1 MFTLAQ
7 VIMRNLLTVGMTSK
21 INVPINET
29 HHPGPIAQPRV
40 SLGFFYKG
48 GAFGSSFCFL
58 YIDGAEVVVT
68 PDVHHLAVAA
78 DGREFIYSSCKLLW
92 NRGCGSMRG
101 TVASVGQTMP
111 RK

>member
-48 GAFGSSFCFL
+48 GGVRFFL
-58 YIDGAEVVVT
+58 LFSL
-68 PDVHHLAVAA
+68 H
-78 DGREFIYSSCKLLW
+78 
-92 NRGCGSMRG
+92 
-101 TVASVGQTMP
+101 
-111 RK
+111 